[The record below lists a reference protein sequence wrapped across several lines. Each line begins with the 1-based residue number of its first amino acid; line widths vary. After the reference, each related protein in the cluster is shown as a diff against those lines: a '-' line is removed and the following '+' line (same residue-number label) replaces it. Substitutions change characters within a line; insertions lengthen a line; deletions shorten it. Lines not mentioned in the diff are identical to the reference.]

1 MSDLIS
7 ILMEKNQ
14 IEIVEDKSSANE
26 ISLEIEDKSICSCN
40 LLDDKSSEES
50 FNEEISSNSED
61 EINKIKELSKIKKL
75 SFEKRLDYQY
85 LMGQSIKNIRRFSSK
100 EIEKNFKHNL
110 NINDQTKIEIPSSI
124 DFKDIYDNPLNV
136 IKQIHSNLR
145 SYTHD
150 KNFNSKPSKNIS
162 ITAKNIKKY
171 LNGNKSL
178 CDRIKQQKIL
188 LFLLS
193 IYLHK
198 FIDPHNKNFPNAGYL
213 IAKDYYYHRNY
224 YGGYIKPHSN
234 SLDYFEIKSTDNEY
248 IFKPEN
254 SRVLTG
260 KSFINSIKDC
270 GISISITD
278 FDKKSIKSDVF
289 FDYCSLSEIWKLFGV
304 KSENSE
310 KFNNFIQNHES
321 QNYLLSNEEFQKF
334 IYQWVIDAEYK
345 LKHIYGNFLMKIEY
359 MGEYIEFSYNS
370 DYTLSKYDD
379 SIMKL
384 ENIINSLTSKDISQ
398 IDFKLLKPL
407 IDRLVFDLQQTPF
420 EQLSN
425 YYINSN
431 QNQKLIKEIN
441 EKKNQIDIMN
451 QEIIH
456 LNDQLDRIYANTY
469 SAIKNREVQIQRLDL
484 ELNDL
489 ERSYKSFEKFKDL
502 KIDDSGSIRIDISE
516 YQNLKQLEINY
527 LETQG
532 LAKKLE
538 FYKQIINDFEKN
550 KLELIYQYNNID
562 HNINDYYLEQ
572 YQQKCKEFI
581 SQINEK
587 YQEKKEKLNSR
598 REKLKEKFKEMREE
612 YKQKKIDLELDYKQK
627 SENLEKAI
635 NDANDK
641 QKYWQNIIDHAEDH
655 ITSKLQK
662 QLQEQINQFS
672 KFNSTKWDSQVR
684 FNIIST
690 ILKSINHK
698 NDLIKL
704 GIKTDEL
711 EFKNLNEVLKCI
723 QIFNMFGLC
732 TNDKNEN
739 ILMNKFTFNFID
751 KINSYMKQFSV
762 LDPDYKK

>member
-1 MSDLIS
+1 
-7 ILMEKNQ
+7 MEDEPSSNITFDPSFLLKTFGKVNQ
-14 IEIVEDKSSANE
+14 DKSKEDKINE
-26 ISLEIEDKSICSCN
+26 LSDNHEKISEDK
-40 LLDDKSSEES
+40 
-50 FNEEISSNSED
+50 
-61 EINKIKELSKIKKL
+61 INELSKIEDL
-75 SFEKRLDYQY
+75 SYGKYCKYKY
-85 LMGQSIKNIRRFSSK
+85 LMEQSIKNIKRFSSE

-110 NINDQTKIEIPSSI
+110 NIGKQSKIIIPSSI
-124 DFKDIYDNPLNV
+124 DFKNIYNKPLNI
-136 IKQIHSNLR
+136 IKQIYLNLR
-145 SYTHD
+145 NYTLDNPHHHH
-150 KNFNSKPSKNIS
+150 KLNKIS
-162 ITAKNIKKY
+162 ITAKDIKKY

-193 IYLHK
+193 IYLHN
-198 FIDPHNKNFPNAGYL
+198 FIDRRHKYYPSAGYS
-213 IAKDYYYHRNY
+213 IHEDYYPNNESC
-224 YGGYIKPHSN
+224 GINPHSS
-234 SLDYFEIKSTDNEY
+234 SLDYFEIRSSDNKY
-248 IFKPEN
+248 IFDSKN

-260 KSFINSIKDC
+260 KSFINSIKDRN
-270 GISISITD
+270 ISIYITD
-278 FDKKSIKSDVF
+278 FNENSIKSDVF
-289 FDYCSLSEIWKLFGV
+289 FDYCSLSDMWQLFDI
-304 KSENSE
+304 KSENLE
-310 KFNNFIQNHES
+310 KFNNFIKYCPSSNKD
-321 QNYLLSNEEFQKF
+321 YLLENEEFQKSN
-334 IYQWVIDAEYK
+334 YNWVIVSGHK
-345 LKHIYGNFLMKIEY
+345 LKHIYGNFLMKIEIP
-359 MGEYIEFSYNS
+359 ENDYIEFNYSSNY
-370 DYTLSKYDD
+370 DLSKNDD
-379 SIMKL
+379 SIRNL
-384 ENIINSLTSKDISQ
+384 ENIINSLTLNDISR
-398 IDFKLLKPL
+398 IDFELLKPL

-431 QNQKLIKEIN
+431 QNRELIKEIN

-451 QEIIH
+451 QEIFH

-502 KIDDSGSIRIDISE
+502 KTEDSGSIRIGISE

-550 KLELIYQYNNID
+550 KLELIYQYNQID
-562 HNINDYYLEQ
+562 SEINNYYLEQ

-587 YQEKKEKLNSR
+587 YQEKKQ
-598 REKLKEKFKEMREE
+598 KLKIIQINYENKYNLLEKDYERKSLKLEE
-612 YKQKKIDLELDYKQK
+612 NYKQK
-627 SENLEKAI
+627 SEELEKAI

-641 QKYWQNIIDHAEDH
+641 QKYWQNIIDHAEEH

-672 KFNSTKWDSQVR
+672 KFNSAKWDSQVS
-684 FNIIST
+684 FNIISS

-698 NDLIKL
+698 GDLIRL
-704 GIKTDEL
+704 GIETDEL

-751 KINSYMKQFSV
+751 KINSYMKQFNV

>member
-1 MSDLIS
+1 MSD
-7 ILMEKNQ
+7 Q
-14 IEIVEDKSSANE
+14 IEIVEDKSN
-26 ISLEIEDKSICSCN
+26 CSSS
-40 LLDDKSSEES
+40 LDDEFSEDE
-50 FNEEISSNSED
+50 FDEEISSNSED
-61 EINKIKELSKIKKL
+61 EINKISDDKIKELSKIKKL
-75 SFEKRLDYQY
+75 SFEKRWDYGY
-85 LMGQSIKNIRRFSSK
+85 LMEQSIKNIRRFSSK

-145 SYTHD
+145 NYTHD
-150 KNFNSKPSKNIS
+150 KDFNSKPSKNIS

-213 IAKDYYYHRNY
+213 IAKDYYHHRR
-224 YGGYIKPHSN
+224 YGSFIKPHSS
-234 SLDYFEIKSTDNEY
+234 SLDYFEIKSSDNEY

-254 SRVLTG
+254 SRILTG
-260 KSFINSIKDC
+260 KSFINSIKDR

-278 FDKKSIKSDVF
+278 FNKKSIKSDVF
-289 FDYCSLSEIWKLFGV
+289 FDYCSLFEVWKLFGV

-334 IYQWVIDAEYK
+334 NYQWVIDAGYE
-345 LKHIYGNFLMKIEY
+345 LKHIYGNFLMKIKY
-359 MGEYIEFSYNS
+359 MDEYIEFNYNS
-370 DYTLSKYDD
+370 DYKLSKYDD

-384 ENIINSLTSKDISQ
+384 ENIINSLTLKDISQ
-398 IDFKLLKPL
+398 IDFELLKPL
-407 IDRLVFDLQQTPF
+407 INRLVFDLQQTPF

-502 KIDDSGSIRIDISE
+502 KINDSGYIRIDISE

-550 KLELIYQYNNID
+550 KLELIYQYKNID
-562 HNINDYYLEQ
+562 DNINDYYLEQ
-572 YQQKCKEFI
+572 YQEKCTEFI

-587 YQEKKEKLNSR
+587 YQEKKEKFEKM
-598 REKLKEKFKEMREE
+598 REK
-612 YKQKKIDLELDYKQK
+612 YKQKKIELESDYKQK
-627 SENLEKAI
+627 SENLDKAI

-739 ILMNKFTFNFID
+739 VLMNKFTFNFID